1 MKIFV
6 GNLSPNVTESDLQ
19 EAFAAFG
26 TVESVAVIKDKFT
39 GEGRGFG
46 FVEMPSQTEAAA
58 AIAGLENHLLGGQ
71 AIRVNEARAKTE
83 SGSAGGRRGGRF

>member
-19 EAFAAFG
+19 AAFAPFG
-26 TVESVAVIKDKFT
+26 TVESVAVIKDKFS
-39 GEGRGFG
+39 GEGRGFA
-46 FVEMPSQTEAAA
+46 FVEMPDKAEAAA
-58 AIAGLENHLLGGQ
+58 AIAGLDNQSVGGQ

-83 SGSAGGRRGGRF
+83 TRGAGPRRGGRF

>member
-1 MKIFV
+1 M
-6 GNLSPNVTESDLQ
+6 PN
-19 EAFAAFG
+19 
-26 TVESVAVIKDKFT
+26 K
-39 GEGRGFG
+39 
-46 FVEMPSQTEAAA
+46 TEAAA

>member
-6 GNLSPNVTESDLQ
+6 GHLSPSVTETELQ
-19 EAFAAFG
+19 DAFAAFG

-46 FVEMPSQTEAAA
+46 FVEMPNNTEAAA
-58 AIAGLENHLLGGQ
+58 AIAGLDEHQVGGQ
-71 AIRVNEARAKTE
+71 AIRVNEARAKTD
-83 SGSAGGRRGGRF
+83 GPGGRSRP